1 MATVLV
7 TGGSSGIG
15 WELAK
20 VFASNGDSLILVARD
35 ETALKTKVD
44 ALPGAAEGKHT
55 TVARDLST
63 PDAVASLVDHLEHAG
78 TTVDVLVNNAGF
90 GDYGLFAE
98 TELETDL
105 AMIRVNIVALTELT
119 KRLLPGMLERRNGKI
134 LNLASTAAFQ
144 PGPRMAVYFASKAYV
159 LSLSEALAEEVRE
172 SGVSIT
178 AHCPGPTETGFAN
191 RAGAGK
197 SRLFRYG
204 TADATDV
211 AQAGYEG
218 LMAGKTVVVPGMNNR
233 ITTFLPRL
241 APRRLTAK
249 IVKRAQAPSR

>member
-20 VFASNGDSLILVARD
+20 VFASKGDSLILVARD
-35 ETALKTKVD
+35 ETELKAKAD
-44 ALPGAAEGKHT
+44 ALPGADEGKHG
-55 TVARDLST
+55 AFAHDLSKS
-63 PDAVASLVDHLEHAG
+63 DAVASLVDQLNQVG

-98 TELETDL
+98 TDLETDL
-105 AMIRVNIVALTELT
+105 AMIGVNIIALTELT
-119 KRLLPGMLERRNGKI
+119 KRLLPGMLDRRQGKI
-134 LNLASTAAFQ
+134 LNLASTAAFL
-144 PGPRMAVYFASKAYV
+144 PGPHMAVYYASKAYV
-159 LSLSEALAEEVRE
+159 LSFSEALAEEVRG
-172 SGVSIT
+172 SGVRVT
-178 AHCPGPTETGFAN
+178 ALCPGPTSTGFEN

-204 TADATDV
+204 TADATEV

-218 LMAGKTVVVPGMNNR
+218 LMAGKTVVVPGLNNR
-233 ITTFLPRL
+233 ITTFLPRV

-249 IVKRAQAPSR
+249 IVKRVQAPSR